1 MFGQG
6 DEQWM
11 VSALGGQQS
20 WLLVK
25 LDKNVLTFAHV
36 IL

>member
-1 MFGQG
+1 MFGRG

-11 VSALGGQQS
+11 VSTSRGQQS

-25 LDKNVLTFAHV
+25 IDKNVLTFAHV